1 MVGPSPVA
9 IPGQSVQ
16 VVPGGESCL
25 ATADDE
31 DIDIDI
37 DIDVGGGGGVGI
49 PVSGG
54 QTRLPSNS
62 RNRSC
67 TRVSI

>member
-37 DIDVGGGGGVGI
+37 DIGGGVGI

>member
-25 ATADDE
+25 TTADDE

-37 DIDVGGGGGVGI
+37 VGGVGGGVGI

-62 RNRSC
+62 RNRPC

>member
-37 DIDVGGGGGVGI
+37 DIDGGVGI

>member
-37 DIDVGGGGGVGI
+37 DIDVGGGVGI
-49 PVSGG
+49 PVGGG

>member
-37 DIDVGGGGGVGI
+37 DIDVGGGVGI

-62 RNRSC
+62 RNTSC

>member
-37 DIDVGGGGGVGI
+37 DVGGGVGI

>member
-37 DIDVGGGGGVGI
+37 DIDIDVGGGVGI

>member
-37 DIDVGGGGGVGI
+37 DIDVGGGVGI

>member
-37 DIDVGGGGGVGI
+37 DVGGDVGI